1 MDDPDHHESEI
12 FVKAVGLTAEERAA
26 YLAQACGE
34 DIGMLRRLEALLRVH
49 GKIGDFLEAPA
60 RDSGVDILVES
71 ANEGGERRV
80 GRYRLLE
87 KIGEGGCGEIYLAEQ
102 AEPVRRQVALKI
114 IKPGMGTRDV
124 IARFEVERQALALM
138 DHPGIAKVFD
148 AGETDSG
155 RPYFVME
162 LIRGIKIT
170 DYCDRNCLPTEERLK
185 LFIQVCEAVQHAH
198 QKGVI
203 HRDLKPSNI
212 LVTATLECAAQAVVI
227 DFGIAKATNDLRLTD
242 KTLFTSME
250 MLIGTPTYMSPEQTA
265 FTSLD
270 VDTRSDIYSLG
281 VLLYELLTG
290 STPFDA
296 GELLK
301 LGVDEVRRAIREQE
315 PPRPSN
321 RLGKLPKATLADVA
335 RHRLAEPRML
345 MRSLRGD
352 LDWIVMKC
360 LEKDRSRRYATAN
373 GLALDIKRHLGHE
386 PVDARPP
393 SAGYLFQKAIRRN
406 KLAYGAATAVLA
418 ALVSGTV
425 TSTWQL
431 LQTRKAQRETEAA
444 RHNEQR
450 LLRLAQASEKNAQAQ
465 ALSARR
471 TAYSSD
477 MNAIGQALKENNL
490 RRARELLNRQRP
502 KPDEPDLRDWE
513 WRYLWSQ
520 ARADA
525 HEVFSA
531 GPRWS
536 TRPLSFSSDGR
547 TLLREFNGR
556 LLVTDVASRR
566 LLLERPNT
574 SLPVFAHRTG
584 RVACVN
590 RAPSGKGDVISIL
603 DLGTHEEIPLVR
615 YLNLTQWIGFTPDD
629 RMLLSVS
636 VRPDT
641 VRTEESP
648 AELIAWDAVT
658 GKLLWQRTIGGRPA
672 WMRWRP
678 YAISADGTTLAAAL
692 PHGQVQVLDTKDG
705 SERFTIKVTDEL
717 PICVQISPDGGTLL
731 TGAGYSDTSIRLW
744 DARNGEPL
752 GTMEGH
758 SAYVTDLQFTPDGSR
773 LISASA
779 DQTIRLWAWSDRH
792 PAGVLRAHLD
802 EVEGIAVA
810 PDGGMLASRSRDGS
824 IFLWDLGHRSNSRG
838 YIALSGRLRPGPST
852 AQFTADSRAVVGL
865 ELSGGVAVWDA
876 ETGAEVRRLPIV
888 STNKAS
894 GVSPD
899 AKWIITSDDQRRSL
913 SVWDAANGM
922 DRKRL
927 EFNAPQSNWSDWKF
941 INEGS
946 RLVTVSGSPAN
957 ALLELWDTRSWERLG
972 SRPLHYTTLL
982 DYSTNFAPKSF
993 ALPDTYAVMADGVF
1007 RLFNIARL
1015 DQAPRIFPGGFL
1027 GNDWADPSDGRLAA
1041 AESSGL
1047 IRVWDVATLQ
1057 PMVSLKSFRLSAH
1070 SVTFSPD
1077 GKRLAAGSNGEE
1089 AVRLWDTETWQEVLT
1104 LSGAGSRISGVKFS
1118 PDGRHLLAI
1127 NDAGLAHLWTA
1138 PTWEEIAAEEAR
1150 SEP

>member
-1 MDDPDHHESEI
+1 MDDRPHHESEI
-12 FVKAVGLTAEERAA
+12 FAKAVGMAAGDGVA
-26 YLAQACGE
+26 YLARACGE
-34 DIGMLRRLEALLRVH
+34 DVEMFRRLEELLRAH
-49 GKIGDFLEAPA
+49 EKIGDFLEQPASAPGA
-60 RDSGVDILVES
+60 DGSELS
-71 ANEGGERRV
+71 AAEEHEHQV

-87 KIGEGGCGEIYLAEQ
+87 TIGEGGCGVIYLAEQ
-102 AEPVRRQVALKI
+102 QEPIRRQVALKI
-114 IKPGMGTRDV
+114 IKPGMDTKAV

-148 AGETDSG
+148 AGETKSG

-170 DYCDRNCLPTEERLK
+170 EYCDRNSLTTEERLK
-185 LFIQVCEAVQHAH
+185 LFMQVCEAVQHAH

-212 LVTATLECAAQAVVI
+212 LVTATPEGTAQPAVI
-227 DFGIAKATNDLRLTD
+227 DFGIAKATNELRLTD
-242 KTLFTSME
+242 KTLFTSVE
-250 MLIGTPTYMSPEQTA
+250 MLIGTPAYMSPEQTA
-265 FTSLD
+265 FTSVD

-296 GELLK
+296 GELLR
-301 LGVDEVRRAIREQE
+301 LGIDEVRRAIRGQE
-315 PPRPSN
+315 PPRPSV
-321 RLGKLPKATLADVA
+321 RLGKMTGETLAGVA
-335 RHRLAEPRML
+335 RHRQTEPRTL
-345 MRSLRGD
+345 IGSLRGD

-360 LEKDRSRRYATAN
+360 LEKDRGRRYATAN
-373 GLALDIKRHLGHE
+373 GLAFDIKRHLSHK

-393 SAGYLFQKAIRRN
+393 STAYLFQKAIRRN

-418 ALVSGTV
+418 ALVAGTV
-425 TSTWQL
+425 MSTWQL
-431 LQTRKAQRETEAA
+431 IQARKAQRETEVA
-444 RHNEQR
+444 RQNEQR
-450 LLRLAQASEKNAQAQ
+450 LLAKALTSEKNAQAQ
-465 ALSARR
+465 ALFARR

-477 MNAIGQALKENNL
+477 MNVAEEALKENNL
-490 RRARELLNRQRP
+490 RRARELLDRHRP
-502 KPDEPDLRDWE
+502 KPGEPDLRDWE

-520 ARADA
+520 TRADP
-525 HEVFSA
+525 HEVFNA

-536 TRPLSFSSDGR
+536 TRPLSFSPDGR

-556 LLVTDVASRR
+556 LLLTDVASRR
-566 LLLERPNT
+566 LVLERPNA
-574 SLPVFAHRTG
+574 SLPVFANRTG
-584 RVACVN
+584 RVACVS

-603 DLGTHEEIPLVR
+603 DPGTGEEIPLVR

-678 YAISADGTTLAAAL
+678 YVLSADGTAFAAAL
-692 PHGQVQVLDTKDG
+692 PHGRVQVLNTKDG
-705 SERFTIKVTDEL
+705 SERFTITVTEEL
-717 PICVQISPDGGTLL
+717 PICVQISPDSRTLL
-731 TGAGYSDTSIRLW
+731 TGAGYSDASIRLW
-744 DARNGEPL
+744 DARNGEPR
-752 GTMEGH
+752 GTLEGH
-758 SAYVTDLQFTPDGSR
+758 SAYVTDLQFTPDGSG

-779 DQTIRLWAWSDRH
+779 DQTIRLWEWPGRH

-802 EVEGIAVA
+802 EVEGLAVA
-810 PDGGMLASRSRDGS
+810 PDGGMLASRCRDGS
-824 IFLWDLGHRSNSRG
+824 IFLWDLNHRSNSRG
-838 YIALSGRLRPGPST
+838 YTALQGRLRPGPNT
-852 AQFTADSRAVVGL
+852 AQFTPDSRAIVGL

-876 ETGAEVRRLPIV
+876 ETGGEIRRLPIV
-888 STNKAS
+888 STNKSS
-894 GVSPD
+894 GISPD

-913 SVWDAANGM
+913 SVWDATNGM
-922 DRKRL
+922 EHKRL
-927 EFNAPQSNWSDWKF
+927 EFDDPRPNWCDWKF

-957 ALLELWDTRSWERLG
+957 ALLEIWDTRSWQRLD
-972 SRPLHYTTLL
+972 SRPLRYTTLL

-993 ALPDTYAVMADGVF
+993 AVPNTYAVMADGVF
-1007 RLFNIARL
+1007 RFFNIARL
-1015 DQAPRIFPGGFL
+1015 DQAPRVFSSGL
-1027 GNDWADPSDGRLAA
+1027 LANDWADSSDGRLAA

-1047 IRVWDVATLQ
+1047 VRVWDVATLQ
-1057 PMVSLKSFRLSAH
+1057 PLVSLKSFRLSAH
-1070 SVTFSPD
+1070 SVIFSPD
-1077 GKRLAAGSNGEE
+1077 GRRLAAGSNGGE
-1089 AVRLWDTETWQEVLT
+1089 AVRLWDTVTWQEVLT
-1104 LSGAGSRISGVKFS
+1104 LNGVGSRISGVKFS

-1138 PTWEEIAAEEAR
+1138 PSWQEIAEEEAR
-1150 SEP
+1150 ARP